1 MPPSGMFE
9 SLSAYPHWFVVA
21 CAALA
26 AVIVLWVLLK
36 LLKAALWM
44 LFVGLLIIA
53 ALAAASVFF
62 K

>member
-1 MPPSGMFE
+1 MPVSGMFE

-26 AVIVLWVLLK
+26 AAVVLWVLLK
-36 LLKAALWM
+36 LIKAALWV
-44 LFVGLLIIA
+44 LVLGLLIISA
-53 ALAAASVFF
+53 VAAASVFL